1 MACDS
6 AYGITLEELPVL
18 TYPLSLSF
26 KIIAIAPQIKVTDA
40 MGQTVLYVRQK
51 ALALREDVR
60 IYADEQQQQ
69 QLYQLNADRILDWSA
84 NYRVRTADGLDL
96 GNIRRRGMR
105 SLWNATYEVTDPNG
119 QPAAMIHEE
128 NTWVKVVDGLLGEIP
143 VAGMILPMFINPAYL
158 VDRDAQTLLRIRKE
172 PAFLESRFTID
183 KRADFLDRE
192 ESLLLASLLMM
203 ILLERSRG

>member
-1 MACDS
+1 M
-6 AYGITLEELPVL
+6 LN
-18 TYPLSLSF
+18 YPLNLSF
-26 KIIAIAPQIKVTDA
+26 KIIAIAPQIKVTDSL
-40 MGQTVLYVRQK
+40 GQTVLYVRQK

-84 NYRVRTADGLDL
+84 NYRVRTVDGLDL

-119 QPAAMIHEE
+119 QPTAVIHEE
-128 NTWVKVVDGLLGEIP
+128 NVWVKVLDGLVGEIP
-143 VAGMILPMFINPAYL
+143 IAGMILPIFINPAYL
-158 VDRDAQTLLRIRKE
+158 VDRDAQTVLRMQKE
-172 PAFLESRFTID
+172 PAILEGKFTIE
-183 KRADFLDRE
+183 KRGDFAERE